1 MAAKRQLI
9 IDADFMLYQLCEA
22 MKRDCGFPALNPE
35 TLEPYDENEQV
46 SVHWADSADV
56 ADAMDRKIL
65 ERMAETRC
73 SEAVL
78 VFSGTKN
85 FRKELWSGY
94 KLSRAA
100 TIKPPAY
107 WTTFRRLKSAGKY
120 QVLLEDCLEGD
131 DYVGILLTRPSPVHR
146 IADMTDKDVMTLPD
160 IEVYREGEIQKTTQA
175 SADRFHLIQTLM
187 GDTTDGYKG
196 CPGMGKVSAAKVL
209 DAPGD
214 PWTNVLKAY
223 EAAFKKTPERF
234 VTDSPLE
241 EALLNARMAR
251 ILRFEDWDPKARRP
265 ILWHPEPS
273 ERRTY
278 AAPKES
284 SDVPAAA

>member
-35 TLEPYDENEQV
+35 TLEPYDDTEV
-46 SVHWADSADV
+46 VVVHWADPKDV
-56 ADAMDRKIL
+56 HDAFVRKVE
-65 ERMAETRC
+65 ERLVDTGC
-73 SEAVL
+73 TEAVL
-78 VFSGTKN
+78 VFSGRKN

-94 KLSRAA
+94 KANRAS

-107 WTTFRRLKSAGKY
+107 WATLR
-120 QVLLEDCLEGD
+120 LLEIAGRFEVVIVECLEGD
-131 DYVGILLTRPSPVHR
+131 DCIGILLTRPSPVER
-146 IADMTDKDVMTLPD
+146 IADMTDKDVLTLPN
-160 IEVYREGEIQKTTQA
+160 IKVWRNGEIQTTTDA
-175 SADRFHLIQTLM
+175 SAERFHLVQTLM

-196 CPGMGKVSAAKVL
+196 CPGMGKVTAEKVL

-223 EAAFKKTPERF
+223 EAAFKKTPDRF

-278 AAPKES
+278 AS
-284 SDVPAAA
+284 PAA